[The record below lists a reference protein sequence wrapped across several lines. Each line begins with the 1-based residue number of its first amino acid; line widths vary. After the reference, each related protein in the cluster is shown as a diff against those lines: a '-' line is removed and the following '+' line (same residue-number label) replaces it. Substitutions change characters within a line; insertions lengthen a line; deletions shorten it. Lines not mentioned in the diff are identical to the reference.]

1 MDPISFLNNYL
12 TEKELK
18 EFVISNRHLDSH
30 KKIIQTLD
38 LESHYS
44 TILKRLFPNIPP
56 KKKPIPFIVF
66 LDPVNK
72 ATNLKS

>member
-12 TEKELK
+12 TETELK

-38 LESHYS
+38 LESHYL
-44 TILKRLFPNIPP
+44 TILKRLFPNIPT
-56 KKKPIPFIVF
+56 KKKNTKVS
-66 LDPVNK
+66 L
-72 ATNLKS
+72 S

>member
-1 MDPISFLNNYL
+1 MDPINFLNNYL

-30 KKIIQTLD
+30 QKIIQTLD

-56 KKKPIPFIVF
+56 KKKNIKIS
-66 LDPVNK
+66 L
-72 ATNLKS
+72 S